1 MVDLLDR
8 WRKYPPPGEAIVSAL
23 KAAGFEW
30 RTMEQ
35 TSTRHIDSKP
45 GEKMDPAQMAAMN
58 IKTFDMLPLS
68 VQQMMYDFKHNPEKL
83 GISRN

>member
-1 MVDLLDR
+1 
-8 WRKYPPPGEAIVSAL
+8 
-23 KAAGFEW
+23 
-30 RTMEQ
+30 MEQ